1 LGIDTDEELQALL
14 SVVTVKGRIRRGD
27 NIAAPGRSTGYSTV
41 LLSGV
46 ACRYKM
52 TENGRRQIFTFQ
64 YPGDFCDFD
73 RYILPELDEAVAALS
88 DCVIGVINHD
98 DIRKLI
104 AQYPKIGLALW
115 CDAILEAR
123 IFRQRLLNIGHRP
136 ALPRI
141 ANLLCELMVC
151 LDAIGINGATIPLTQ
166 LDLADAA
173 NISAVHMNRTIQGL
187 RKLGILSRNS
197 RAIEVVHRERLLN
210 IGKFDGRYLS
220 IPNEVAPVVW
230 ASGSG
235 FGSRP
240 TPLL

>member
-1 LGIDTDEELQALL
+1 
-14 SVVTVKGRIRRGD
+14 
-27 NIAAPGRSTGYSTV
+27 V

-52 TENGRRQIFTFQ
+52 TESGRRRIFTFL

-73 RYILPELDEAVAALS
+73 RYFLPQLDEAVAALT

-104 AQYPKIGLALW
+104 VQYPKIGVALW

-123 IFRQRLLNIGHRP
+123 MFRERLLIGHQP

-173 NISAVHMNRTIQGL
+173 NISAVHMNRTIQNL
-187 RKLGILSRNS
+187 RKLGILSRNR
-197 RAIEVVHRERLLN
+197 RAIEVVHRERLLH
-210 IGKFDGRYLS
+210 IAKFDGRYLS
-220 IPNEVAPVVW
+220 IPNEVAPVGGPVE
-230 ASGSG
+230 AVVRCNRRSTRRC
-235 FGSRP
+235 RP
-240 TPLL
+240 WPRARRRSP